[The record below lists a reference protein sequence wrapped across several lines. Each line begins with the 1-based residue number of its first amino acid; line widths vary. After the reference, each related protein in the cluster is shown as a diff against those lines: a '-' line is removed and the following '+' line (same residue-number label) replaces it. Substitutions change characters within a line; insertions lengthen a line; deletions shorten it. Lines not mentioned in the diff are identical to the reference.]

1 MLSFLTQLHLLVTRL
16 ITLITS
22 QSQAETFLSS
32 KSCRLSEEKI
42 LSRASFTSSAFSLI
56 STHMLASM
64 KDRLSRAKICHECEF
79 YNKFTKQCKQ
89 CGCLINLKI
98 SFSQS
103 TCPINKWTPV
113 KSNNHSNIFKNFIS

>member
-1 MLSFLTQLHLLVTRL
+1 ML
-16 ITLITS
+16 ITL

-32 KSCRLSEEKI
+32 SPRLSEEKK

-56 STHMLASM
+56 NISMLASM

-79 YNKFTKQCKQ
+79 YTRFTKQCKE

-98 SFSQS
+98 SFSQTS
-103 TCPINKWTPV
+103 CPVGKWKSVENSSQIN
-113 KSNNHSNIFKNFIS
+113 IIKNFIS